1 MQRLNRLLSTELS
14 CGRGL
19 MVGLENLYKA
29 VVCLVFE
36 ERVSLVDSYVQ
47 TELAADKKAAG

>member
-1 MQRLNRLLSTELS
+1 MRRLNRLSTELS